1 VREKANEHLDNPI
14 RGSANSLAG
23 RLYDIS
29 RGRRTDSH
37 PSRARRNLFDPAFC
51 DGSTD
56 SMSGVRAK
64 KPHQRTGPKTQV
76 PIRSSTKPDT
86 LGETKR
92 VKQKRFFGAKY
103 PAIQHLP
110 KHVQRMVENYKSQ
123 AKKRTGADSGDLTPL
138 VPGLG

>member
-29 RGRRTDSH
+29 RDRRTDSH